1 MTDVHT
7 GLIAANSRFLVTGGA
22 GFIGSHLVER
32 LLELGMHVRVVDDLS
47 TGRRSNIEPFLRDI
61 EFVEG
66 SLADS
71 AVATRACAQ
80 CDYVLHQAAIPSV
93 PRSVRDPRGT
103 HEASTTA
110 TMNVLEAARASG
122 VRRVIYAASSSAY
135 GNADVAVKTEDIVPQ
150 PLSPYAAAK
159 LAGEHYL
166 RAWQNV
172 YGLETVSLRYF
183 NVFGPRQDPTSEY
196 SAVIPRFITAALRGE
211 APVIYGDGT
220 QSRDFTYVA
229 NNVEANLLACVAPL
243 APGKVMN
250 IACGGSY
257 SLLDL
262 VSAIGRILGKE
273 IPPRFEPARVGDVM
287 HSLAGIDLARSVLG
301 YSPKIGFEDGL
312 RHTIDFYRGV

>member
-1 MTDVHT
+1 MTHVHT
-7 GLIAANSRFLVTGGA
+7 GLIPSHSRFLVTGGA

-32 LLELGMHVRVVDDLS
+32 LLQLGMRVRVVDDLS
-47 TGRRSNIEPFLRDI
+47 TGRRTNIEPFLKDI

-66 SLADS
+66 SLANSD
-71 AVATRACAQ
+71 VATRVCAG
-80 CDYVLHQAAIPSV
+80 CDFVLHQAAIPSV

-110 TMNVLEAARASG
+110 TMNVLEGARAAG

-135 GNADVAVKTEDIVPQ
+135 GNADVAVKTEDLVPQ

-159 LAGEHYL
+159 LAGEYYL
-166 RAWQNV
+166 RAWHNV

-229 NNVEANLLACVAPL
+229 NNVEANLLACVAPD

-250 IACGGSY
+250 VACGGSY

-262 VSAIGRILGKE
+262 VASIAKILGKD
-273 IPPRFEPARVGDVM
+273 IHPRFEPARVGDVM
-287 HSLAGIDLARSVLG
+287 HSLAGIDVARRVLG
-301 YSPKIGFEDGL
+301 YEPKVGFDEGL
-312 RHTIDFYRGV
+312 KRTVAFYRA